1 MTLDPFA
8 SDKPMEEPAMQ
19 KNNPSLRGL
28 SQALRRNM
36 TRQERHLW
44 YDFLSQYPV
53 RFVRQHPLSNYI
65 ADFYCAKAKLV
76 VELDGS
82 QHYLPEGVT
91 SDQSRTEALQ
101 ALGIRVIRFPN
112 NAVDRNFPGVCEAID
127 LSVQAL
133 LTNAPLPE
141 FPVEAIMW

>member
-1 MTLDPFA
+1 
-8 SDKPMEEPAMQ
+8 MQ
-19 KNNPSLRGL
+19 KNNPALRNL
-28 SQALRRNM
+28 SQTLRKNM

-82 QHYLPEGVT
+82 QHYNPAGEA
-91 SDQSRTEALQ
+91 SDAKRTADL
-101 ALGIRVIRFPN
+101 ARLGIHVLRFPN
-112 NAVDRNFPGVCEAID
+112 NAVDQYFEGVC
-127 LSVQAL
+127 
-133 LTNAPLPE
+133 
-141 FPVEAIMW
+141 